1 MRSDKN
7 ISYFI
12 AAQNRVMASLVSM
25 IRVNLK
31 DFLIVL
37 VERERERSHFRVIVS
52 KMSKRCDVAR
62 FYHFRYPLSFVF
74 VA

>member
-12 AAQNRVMASLVSM
+12 AAQNRIMASLVSM

-37 VERERERSHFRVIVS
+37 VERSHFRVIVS
-52 KMSKRCDVAR
+52 NVSKQCDVTR
-62 FYHFRYPLSFVF
+62 YYHFRYPLRFVF